1 MTSHYVTGLPSDY
14 AMSSQRCCSSVTA
27 LVSARDDGS
36 PLVIRPVSLAPPG
49 HSASSQLAR
58 LGLLAPAAVAMGRT
72 DRQRFRAAAPILIS
86 SPPPPPAAAAAGCR
100 GGQGR
105 TGGRS
110 GPAVGDLCSVFAG
123 KRLCDSSRMMGT
135 DQS

>member
-14 AMSSQRCCSSVTA
+14 AMGSQRCCSSVTA

-58 LGLLAPAAVAMGRT
+58 AWTIGPRGCRT

-86 SPPPPPAAAAAGCR
+86 SPPPPPPPPAGGRGWAGDRFSPAAG
-100 GGQGR
+100 
-105 TGGRS
+105 
-110 GPAVGDLCSVFAG
+110 AVCSMFAG
-123 KRLCDSSRMMGT
+123 RVAV
-135 DQS
+135 